1 MHDKSPLKVS
11 TSNRSC
17 DLAGDILTCDPDNP
31 VSTEIPV
38 IIVLQGNRFIIF
50 PASNTVPMEKKITFA
65 FLYILLF
72 PALLLLLS
80 GDFYWTEGWV
90 FSLWFI
96 LLCYS
101 TILYL
106 YRKDP
111 ALLEERYRQPGTGN
125 QEGWDRYVVYGLLVG
140 FVLWIVIMPL
150 DAQRF
155 GWSPLFPLWLKAAGG
170 AGLTGSF
177 FLFFRSYTDNTFLS
191 PLVRIQQDRR
201 QRVVSNGVYG
211 FVRHPMYL
219 GGILM
224 FLASPLLLGSI
235 FGFLTGLALTALLM
249 ARIQGEEML
258 LVRDLEGYREYTQQ
272 VRYRLFPF
280 LW

>member
-1 MHDKSPLKVS
+1 MKDFTGYCSVRDRLHKPRL
-11 TSNRSC
+11 
-17 DLAGDILTCDPDNP
+17 
-31 VSTEIPV
+31 
-38 IIVLQGNRFIIF
+38 
-50 PASNTVPMEKKITFA
+50 SNTVPMERKIVFA
-65 FLYILLF
+65 FLYILVF
-72 PALLLLLS
+72 PALILLLS
-80 GDFYWTEGWV
+80 GDYSWTEGWI

-111 ALLEERYRQPGTGN
+111 ALLEERYKQPGTGN

-140 FVLWIVIMPL
+140 FILWIVIMPL

-155 GWSPLFPLWLKAAGG
+155 GWSPLFPFWLKTAGV
-170 AGLTGSF
+170 AGLAGSF

-201 QRVVSNGVYG
+201 QRVVTTGVYR

-224 FLASPLLLGSI
+224 FIGTPLLLGSI
-235 FGFLTGLALTALLM
+235 YGLLIGLALTVLLM
-249 ARIQGEEML
+249 ARIRGEEML
-258 LVRDLEGYREYTQQ
+258 LVRDLDGYREYIQH
-272 VRYRLFPF
+272 VPYRLFPF